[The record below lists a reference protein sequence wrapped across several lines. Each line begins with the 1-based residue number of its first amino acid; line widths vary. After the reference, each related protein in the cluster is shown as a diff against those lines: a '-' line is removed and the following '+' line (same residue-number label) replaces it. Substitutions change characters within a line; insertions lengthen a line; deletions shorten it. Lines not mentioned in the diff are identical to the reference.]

1 MRIVCSMDAIFG
13 ERRISLRAL
22 KDFSSVDTAT
32 RLHLRNVYAALTWS
46 TFLAGAGAG
55 VHVLTNILK
64 GGFLAG
70 IVGIGLMIALMCT
83 PNEPKKQ
90 MLRMGLLSGFAF
102 CTGLGLGPLMDNVI
116 QIDPSIVPTAFL
128 ATCLIF
134 ACFSLSAL
142 WAKER
147 SYLYL
152 GGILMSSLTVMCF
165 LGLANIFFGSYLIY
179 QIQLYGGLVLFSA
192 FILYDTQLIIEK
204 KKNGDN
210 DFIWHSVDLFLDF
223 INVFRRLMIILAQ
236 NKENKKKRN

>member
-1 MRIVCSMDAIFG
+1 MDALMG
-13 ERRISLRAL
+13 ERPISLRAL
-22 KDFSSVDTAT
+22 KDFTSLDKDTKN
-32 RLHLRNVYAALTWS
+32 HLRNVYAALSLS
-46 TFLAGAGAG
+46 TLFAAAGACL
-55 VHVLTNILK
+55 HVFSEFFK

-70 IVGIGLMIALMCT
+70 LLGIGLLIALGMT

-90 MLRMGLLSGFAF
+90 VLRLGFLSGFAF
-102 CTGLGLGPLMDNVI
+102 CTGLGLGPLLDNVI

-134 ACFSLSAL
+134 VCFTLSSL

-152 GGILMSSLTVMCF
+152 GGILMSCMTTMFF
-165 LGLANIFFGSYLIY
+165 LGLANIFFQSSLIY
-179 QIQLYGGLVLFSA
+179 KVQLYGGLLLFSV
-192 FILYDTQLIIEK
+192 FILYDTQLIIAK

-223 INVFRRLMIILAQ
+223 INIFRRLLIILADK
-236 NKENKKKRN
+236 KENKKKRN